1 MPRIIFKCPYIR
13 GGTGHGSAHLGYYV
27 RYIATREGA
36 EYVNFGTAVLPAT
49 EKQRVMV
56 EQLLQDFPLSRGMF
70 EYEDYAASPTR
81 GNATEFIARAL
92 EDNYNRVAKKE
103 NYISYI
109 AQRPRAERIGTHALF
124 TGEDDPLVLSQVAD
138 AVAKHSGNVW
148 LPIIS
153 LRREDAARLGY
164 DNAEQWKN
172 LLSAHAMEIAQ
183 AMKIPWEHFR
193 WYAAFHNEGTHP
205 HVHMVC
211 YSTEPKEGFLT
222 KTGIAE
228 IKSNLV
234 KQIFRQ
240 ELTELY
246 SQQTQH
252 RDELIQEAG
261 ETMARLIQQM
271 QSGTLENTQIEQ
283 LMGYLSER
291 LKYLSGK
298 KQYGYLKAPL
308 KSVVDKIVNELAKD
322 ERVAA
327 AYEQW
332 YILRENVLRTYK
344 ENLPERLLLSQQ
356 KEFKRIKNLIIE
368 EAMRLGEFTT
378 VFHDENM
385 VDETEEF
392 DTETT
397 RNDRTI
403 WQMASEYR
411 ACKEVLYEET
421 ASPDAKQEALNAL
434 ERLYLSDFPIA
445 AHLLGKVYRDGVFVP
460 ADEAVAE
467 LWFQKSTE
475 DGNDC
480 SEYAL
485 GKLLLKQK
493 RSTEAVDWLRKAVRQ
508 ENQFAQYW
516 LGKVLLQGED
526 APKDVDEAV
535 CLLTLSANQGN
546 QYAQYTLGKLHLLG
560 KEIPRDRETAIY
572 WFTRSAAQG
581 NKYAQYV
588 LDHINDFHD
597 VSGFSCATR
606 LLRYMSNI
614 FREQTPATSYQGIH
628 FTDKKMMQK
637 IREKKMAMGHK
648 VDDHEQ
654 EITM

>member
-13 GGTGHGSAHLGYYV
+13 GGTGYDSAHLGYYV

-36 EYVNFGTAVLPAT
+36 EHVNFGTAALPAT
-49 EKQRVMV
+49 EKQQDMV
-56 EQLLQDFPLSRGMF
+56 EQLLRDFPLSRGMF

-81 GNATEFIARAL
+81 GNATEFITRAL
-92 EDNYNRVAKKE
+92 EDNYNRIAKKE

-124 TGEDDPLVLSQVAD
+124 TAEDDPLMLSRVAD
-138 AVAKHSGNVW
+138 MVAKHSGNVW

-164 DNAEQWKN
+164 DNAEQWKR

-211 YSTEPKEGFLT
+211 YSTDPKEGFLT

-228 IKSNLV
+228 IKSSLV

-240 ELTELY
+240 DLTELY
-246 SQQTQH
+246 SQQTQR
-252 RDELIQEAG
+252 RDELIQKTD
-261 ETMARLIQQM
+261 ETMVQLIHQM
-271 QSGTLENTQIEQ
+271 QSGTLENTRIEQ

-308 KSVVDKIVNELAKD
+308 KSVVDEIVDELAKD
-322 ERVAA
+322 KRIAD

-344 ENLPERLLLSQQ
+344 ETLPERLPLSQQ

-368 EAMRLGEFTT
+368 EAMRLGEFNT
-378 VFHDENM
+378 VFHDDDM

-392 DTETT
+392 DAEPTE
-397 RNDRTI
+397 NDRTI

-411 ACKEVLYEET
+411 ACKQVLYEET
-421 ASPDAKQEALNAL
+421 ASSNSKQEALNTL
-434 ERLYLSDFPIA
+434 ERLYQSGFSIA

-460 ADEAVAE
+460 VDEAAAE
-467 LWFQKSTE
+467 LWFQKSAE

-508 ENQFAQYW
+508 ENQFAQYR

-526 APKDVDEAV
+526 APKDIDEAV
-535 CLLTLSANQGN
+535 RLLTLSANQGN

-560 KEIPRDRETAIY
+560 KEIPRDKETAIY

-581 NKYAQYV
+581 NEYAQYF
-588 LDHINDFHD
+588 LDHINDFHG

-606 LLRYMSNI
+606 LLRHMSNI
-614 FREQTPATSYQGIH
+614 FREQTPVTSYQGIH

-648 VDDHEQ
+648 ADDHEQ
-654 EITM
+654 EIIM

>member
-13 GGTGHGSAHLGYYV
+13 GGSGRGSTHLGYYV

-36 EYVNFGTAVLPAT
+36 EYIDLGKRILPAT
-49 EKQRVMV
+49 EKQKAMV
-56 EQLLQDFPLSRGMF
+56 EQLLWDFPLSRGMF
-70 EYEDYAASPTR
+70 EYEDYVASPTR
-81 GNATEFIARAL
+81 SNVSEFIARAM
-92 EDNYNRVAKKE
+92 EDNYNRITKKE

-109 AQRPRAERIGTHALF
+109 AQRPRAERIGMHALF
-124 TGEDDPLVLSQVAD
+124 TAGDDPLVLSQVAD
-138 AVAKHSGNVW
+138 TVAKHSGNVW
-148 LPIIS
+148 LPIVS

-172 LLSAHAMEIAQ
+172 LLSAHAMEIAR

-193 WYAAFHNEGTHP
+193 WYAAFHNEGMHP

-211 YSTEPKEGFLT
+211 YSMDPKEGFLT
-222 KTGIAE
+222 KKGIAE
-228 IKSNLV
+228 IKSGLV

-246 SQQTQH
+246 SQQTQC
-252 RDELIQEAG
+252 RDELIQKTS

-271 QSGTLENTQIEQ
+271 WSGTLENTRIEQ

-291 LKYLSGK
+291 LKYISGK

-308 KSVVDKIVNELAKD
+308 KSVVDEIVDELAKD
-322 ERVAA
+322 ERVAN

-378 VFHDENM
+378 VFHDDDM

-392 DTETT
+392 NAEPTG
-397 RNDRTI
+397 NDRTI

-411 ACKEVLYEET
+411 ACKQILYEKA
-421 ASPDAKQEALNAL
+421 ASSEAKQEALNML
-434 ERLYLSDFPIA
+434 ERLYQSGFSIA
-445 AHLLGKVYRDGVFVP
+445 AHQLGKVYRDGVFVP
-460 ADEAVAE
+460 VDEAAAE
-467 LWFQKSTE
+467 RWFQKSAE

-485 GKLLLKQK
+485 GKLFLKQK
-493 RSTEAVDWLRKAVRQ
+493 RSSEAVDWLKKAARQ
-508 ENQFAQYW
+508 ENQFAQYR
-516 LGKVLLQGED
+516 LGKILLQGED
-526 APKDVDEAV
+526 APKDVGEAV
-535 CLLTLSANQGN
+535 RFLTLSANQGN

-560 KEIPRDRETAIY
+560 KEIPRDKETAIY
-572 WFTRSAAQG
+572 WFALSAAQG
-581 NKYAQYV
+581 NEYAQYF
-588 LDHINDFHD
+588 LGHINDFHD

-606 LLRYMSNI
+606 LLRHMSNI

-648 VDDHEQ
+648 ADDHDQ